1 MMIIGTLLQA
11 LAQILHMVINIYIW
25 VVIIAALI
33 TWVRPDPYNP
43 IVQTL
48 YRLTEPAYALVRR
61 YIPTVI
67 GGIDLAP
74 LIIIIALQFIDL
86 FFVRL
91 LMNLAY
97 RLGA

>member
-1 MMIIGTLLQA
+1 MVIGTLLA
-11 LAQILHMVINIYIW
+11 AIAQILHMVINIYIW

-86 FFVRL
+86 FVVRL
-91 LMNLAY
+91 LMNLAM
-97 RLGA
+97 RLGG